1 MSDTWSATKG
11 LTATLYRLNIIYVY
25 SLTNMYKFIKDNK
38 QFTDVAFLF
47 IKSIFIFIVVY
58 VCLRYLKIN
67 IYESIDYKKKLIL
80 FGQTCDL
87 ENNKVSI
94 DYSIGFQLA
103 FNKINSNGGINGYKL
118 KIILLNDKYE
128 PTLSIKNAKLL
139 IDYYNVLSLIGT
151 FGTPTTVSILTD
163 VIQDRH
169 VSLIAPFSAGT
180 SYRDPFNKNI
190 IIMNA
195 SFYAEFILLCE
206 NLINNKY
213 FNVSIIY
220 QNDIYG
226 QYFYHAFV
234 DYFTEKKYP
243 FNIISTG
250 THERNSNDI
259 DGCLKQLFNVANQY
273 DYSEYNNRNTIYNKI
288 QAVIVFS
295 SEKEIDTI
303 LVQLKKIKPS
313 IAIYYNFFVGINKAN
328 LQYLKLYNTDNIYQ
342 TLLSNKNL
350 NNYPIL
356 NKELLHEVQRYN
368 EVNDKKIDDINT
380 SLMQGFYVGL
390 MIGKVLENFK
400 HNMHDLNRESFINM
414 FYTLKDIHIYDFKI
428 GPFIIGKN
436 NVGIIYSELNKLQK
450 DLTFKTIKSH
460 TLNFNEKYY

>member
-1 MSDTWSATKG
+1 M
-11 LTATLYRLNIIYVY
+11 Y
-25 SLTNMYKFIKDNK
+25 MYKFIKNNYLNLFNK
-38 QFTDVAFLF
+38 NNEQYTEVTFLI
-47 IKSIFIFIVVY
+47 IKSLIIFIIVY
-58 VCLRYLKIN
+58 FMLRYLRLN
-67 IYESIDYKKKLIL
+67 VYEPIDYNKKLIF

-94 DYSIGFQLA
+94 DYAIGFQLA

-128 PTLSIKNAKLL
+128 TELSIKNARLL
-139 IDYYNVLSLIGT
+139 IDYYNVLSLIGS
-151 FGTPTTVSILTD
+151 FGTPTTVGILTE

-169 VSLIAPFSAGT
+169 ISLIAPFSAGT
-180 SYRDPFNKNI
+180 SYRDTFNKNI

-213 FNVSIIY
+213 FNLSIIY

-234 DYFTEKKYP
+234 DYITEKKYP

-250 THERNSNDI
+250 SHERNSNDI
-259 DGCLKQLFNVANQY
+259 DGGLRQLLNVTNQY
-273 DYSEYNNRNTIYNKI
+273 NYSEYNNRNPIFNKI
-288 QAVIVFS
+288 QAVIIFS
-295 SEKEIDTI
+295 SEKQIDSI

-313 IAIYYNFFVGINKAN
+313 IAVYYNFFVGISKSN
-328 LQYLKLYNTDNIYQ
+328 LKYLKLYNTDNIYQ

-356 NKELLHEVQRYN
+356 NKELLQEIKIYN
-368 EVNDKKIDDINT
+368 KMNNKDININT
-380 SLMQGFYVGL
+380 STIQGFYVGL

-414 FYTLKDIHIYDFKI
+414 FYKLKDIHIYDFKI
-428 GPFIIGKN
+428 GPFILNKN

-450 DLTFKTIKSH
+450 DFTFKTIKSQ
-460 TLNFNEKYY
+460 TLSFNDKYY